1 MPADGSLHGRR
12 PERLH
17 RFFSRLGPNDRSDGM
32 ANVPNSRALVVDDEP
47 ICAKLAGRMLE
58 KKGFEV
64 VLAYSGNEAK
74 QRLSSERF
82 DLLVTDWMM
91 PDCDGIEIVRHARR
105 TGDRLFV
112 VVSSSLTSEAA
123 RQHALSSGANFVL
136 PKPLDGA
143 LLAEALDHVPRTH
156 RNVPQARPLT
166 RLPPHLGRYTLGE
179 LIGSGGMGRVHEA
192 KDENGSVVAIKSM
205 LANLVA
211 DPMATRRFLREAQ
224 IAKLLHHPN
233 VLGIL
238 GADVD
243 DSTGAPYLVMERL
256 RGRSLGDWLEHRGAL
271 PPGVAARVFRDV
283 CRGLASVHAA
293 GIVHRDVKPA
303 NIFLHVEPNDEVI
316 PKLCDLGLARELGGA
331 NPRLTQAGSL
341 VGTPLYMSPEQLR
354 GAQDADVRAD
364 VFSVGVTLYEALTG
378 DIPWPE
384 STMLAEFVATVCHQ
398 PPVAIETVAPW
409 VDPALCRVV
418 VRAIHADPTLR
429 FQTIEAL
436 ANALEPFADSKLS
449 TADLERPLEKTAK
462 PRPLVRKWRS
472 SRSPTWAVPVAF
484 GAAMIAIVALFF
496 TAAWLAFG
504 ARG

>member
-1 MPADGSLHGRR
+1 
-12 PERLH
+12 
-17 RFFSRLGPNDRSDGM
+17 M
-32 ANVPNSRALVVDDEP
+32 AIVPNSRALVVDDEP
-47 ICAKLAGRMLE
+47 ICAKLAGRLLE
-58 KKGFEV
+58 RKGFDV

-105 TGDRLFV
+105 SGERLFV

-123 RQHALSSGANFVL
+123 RQHALSAGANFVL
-136 PKPLDGA
+136 PKPFDGA
-143 LLAEALDHVPRTH
+143 LLAEALEHVPRAH
-156 RNVPQARPLT
+156 RDVWQERPST
-166 RLPPHLGRYTLGE
+166 QLPPQLGRYTLGE
-179 LIGSGGMGRVHEA
+179 LLGAGGMGRVHEA
-192 KDENGSVVAIKSM
+192 RDEHGTVVAIKSM
-205 LANLVA
+205 LAKLVA

-256 RGRSLGDWLEHRGAL
+256 RGRPLGDWLEQRGAL

-303 NIFLHVEPNDEVI
+303 NIFLHVAPNEQII

-331 NPRLTQAGSL
+331 NPRLTQAGLL

-354 GAQDADVRAD
+354 GAQDADVRGD

-378 DIPWPE
+378 RVPWPE
-384 STMLAEFVATVCHQ
+384 SPALGDFIATVSHQ

-409 VDPALCRVV
+409 VDPELCRVV
-418 VRAIHADPTLR
+418 LRAIQADPTVR

-436 ANALEPFADSKLS
+436 AKALEPFADSTLS
-449 TADLERPLEKTAK
+449 TTDLERPLPKTAN
-462 PRPLVRKWRS
+462 PLTPVRNWRFAG
-472 SRSPTWAVPVAF
+472 TQGWALPVAF
-484 GAAMIAIVALFF
+484 GAAMIVIVTLLFS
-496 TAAWLAFG
+496 AAWLALG
-504 ARG
+504 APG